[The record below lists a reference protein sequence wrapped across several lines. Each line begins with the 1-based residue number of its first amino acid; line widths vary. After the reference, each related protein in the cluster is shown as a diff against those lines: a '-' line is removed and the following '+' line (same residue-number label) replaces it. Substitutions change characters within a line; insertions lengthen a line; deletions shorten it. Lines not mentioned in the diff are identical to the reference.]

1 MLRQTSGLEH
11 DPVDSPLHGRYA
23 TMGGKNLQEIQLE
36 RTTVTVSIA
45 TVVAVE
51 VEEVYVGKE
60 TTNLKRKEYDK
71 YWNR

>member
-1 MLRQTSGLEH
+1 
-11 DPVDSPLHGRYA
+11 
-23 TMGGKNLQEIQLE
+23 MGGKNLQEIQLE